1 MPFVTKC
8 CNSSQEWGGLQHF
21 YATPSTPRR
30 ASIREQVLVK
40 PSSSEWVIISH
51 SSHFYAVY
59 PKYLF
64 VSETIRNFAVENNNQ
79 KESMRLELNK

>member
-1 MPFVTKC
+1 
-8 CNSSQEWGGLQHF
+8 
-21 YATPSTPRR
+21 
-30 ASIREQVLVK
+30 VLVK